1 MITTSATTTTTEEKV
16 YNLTKE
22 LDEMK
27 QRKKAFCKAYNEEIR
42 RIQLEIKDLIA
53 PEEKVELP

>member
-1 MITTSATTTTTEEKV
+1 MITTSTTTEEKV

-27 QRKKAFCKAYNEEIR
+27 QRKKSFCKAYNEEIR

>member
-1 MITTSATTTTTEEKV
+1 MTTTTTTTEEKV
-16 YNLTKE
+16 YNLTKD

-27 QRKKAFCKAYNEEIR
+27 QRKKAFCKAYNDEIK
-42 RIQLEIKDLIA
+42 RIQAEIKDLIA

>member
-1 MITTSATTTTTEEKV
+1 MITTSTTTEEKV

>member
-1 MITTSATTTTTEEKV
+1 MITTSATTTTEEKV